1 MRINGRTKLEERAD
15 TQRIEREREFH
26 NSVAKNEFGDRKLI
40 SRLSWSY
47 YNKGERSPIWGPVWS
62 QIELD
67 GKHVLDYGSG
77 DGEFS
82 FELARRGALVEGID
96 ISESLVELAT
106 RKIPDG
112 IPRPRFSVRDAHAT
126 GFPDASFD
134 YVFGNGIL
142 HHLELEK
149 AYREVARVLKPG
161 GQSFFMEP
169 MEHHPL
175 AVLLRKATPT
185 VRTVDEKPLSLE
197 QIEMAGRFFDKF
209 RHTEHYVLA
218 VLAAPVHLASKSAA
232 FWVIKWLDT
241 VDRAMI
247 RILPALR
254 RYAWQS
260 MLEMGKL

>member
-1 MRINGRTKLEERAD
+1 VRTNSGKKLEEGLE
-15 TQRIEREREFH
+15 TQRIERERVFH
-26 NSVAKNEFGDRKLI
+26 NSLATSEFHDRKLI
-40 SRLSWSY
+40 NRLSWSY
-47 YNKGERSPIWGPVWS
+47 YSKGDRSPIWGPVWS
-62 QIELD
+62 RIELS

-77 DGEFS
+77 DGGFS
-82 FELARRGALVEGID
+82 FELARRGAQVEGID

-106 RKIPDG
+106 RTIPYG
-112 IPRPRFSVRDAHAT
+112 IPRPKFSVHDAHAT

-149 AYREVARVLKPG
+149 AYREVARVLKAG
-161 GQSFFMEP
+161 GQAFFMEP
-169 MEHHPL
+169 MENHPL

-185 VRTVDEKPLSLE
+185 LRSVDETPLSLE
-197 QIEMAGRFFDKF
+197 QIEMAGRFFVKF

-218 VLAAPVHLASKSAA
+218 VLAAPIHLASRSAA
-232 FWVIKWLDT
+232 FWMIKGLDSL
-241 VDRAMI
+241 DRAMI

-260 MLEMGKL
+260 LLEMGKL